1 MRQRSLVNLVA
12 AVVIAGAVGTSTP
25 AQAQR
30 FCNGF
35 GFGNGGYAAGY
46 SMAVGRRW
54 GLGYGGGY
62 GCLPRVSC
70 WRP

>member
-46 SMAVGRRW
+46 SMAVGRKS
-54 GLGYGGGY
+54 
-62 GCLPRVSC
+62 VS
-70 WRP
+70 PSDMTGNSSGKPPAS